1 MAKENY
7 WKLIKKT
14 FARWVNK
21 TLNKT
26 FTSQNIKLGFKV
38 CKILL
43 FNLKAMEDKVAPNT
57 T

>member
-14 FARWVNK
+14 FARWVNN